1 MSFGWRRTA
10 VSGFFLA
17 GGVGMGAWGA
27 SLPPLKQ
34 IMRLSEG
41 ELGLLLLVFA
51 LGAILSMTNLKRI
64 VTRLGMLRLCAVMLA
79 LFGLLLLAV
88 PHAVGPYSLFTLVAL
103 CGAAF
108 GALDVAMNTEAAF
121 LEGESR
127 RPLMSSVHA
136 LFSMGAFLGAFICA
150 QLLGRSASLPVCL
163 GTVGAVILC
172 LAAGSVY
179 ASPSVSAA
187 AKQAPA
193 ATHPQPGEAR
203 SAARHL
209 LLLGSLA
216 LLALFVEGAMMDWTA
231 IYLVNVSGYS
241 TSEGAFGFAVL
252 AGSLAFGRLFGDW
265 ATRLMGPVALLRLGS
280 LSAALAFG
288 LLLIAD
294 KGPLI
299 FLALVMSGLGI
310 ANVVPGIF
318 SAAGRAGGADI
329 TAAMARV
336 ATMGYAGLL
345 MGPPF
350 IGFVAEATS
359 LTTGHMFV
367 VLAAVVVTSG
377 AQLIKPRTL
386 RA

>member
-1 MSFGWRRTA
+1 MSVAWRRTA

-17 GGVGMGAWGA
+17 GGTGMGAWGA
-27 SLPPLKQ
+27 SLPPLKAL
-34 IMRLSEG
+34 MHLSEA
-41 ELGLLLLVFA
+41 ELGILLLVFA
-51 LGAILSMTNLKRI
+51 LGAIVSMTNLKRI
-64 VTRLGMLRLCAVMLA
+64 VTRFGILRHSAVLTA
-79 LFGLLLLAV
+79 LFGLLLLSV
-88 PHAVGPYSLFTLVAL
+88 PHAAGPYSLFTLVAL

-108 GALDVAMNTEAAF
+108 GALDVAINTEAAS
-121 LEGESR
+121 LEVESR
-127 RPLMSSVHA
+127 RTLMSSFHA
-136 LFSMGAFLGAFICA
+136 LFSIGAFLGAVICA
-150 QLLGRSASLPVCL
+150 QLLGRGADLAVCL

-172 LAAGSVY
+172 LAAGAAY
-179 ASPSVSAA
+179 ASPSISTL
-187 AKQAPA
+187 AKQAPV
-193 ATHPQPGEAR
+193 ATLPQPGEAR

-252 AGSLAFGRLFGDW
+252 AGSLALGRLFGDW

-280 LSAALAFG
+280 LSAALAFAA
-288 LLLIAD
+288 LLVAD
-294 KGPLI
+294 KGPLV

-310 ANVVPGIF
+310 ANVIPAIF
-318 SAAGRAGGADI
+318 SAAGRAGGADM

-359 LTTGHMFV
+359 LPTGLMFV
-367 VLAAVVVTSG
+367 VLAALMVTSG
-377 AQLIKPRTL
+377 AELIRPKKPR
-386 RA
+386 A